1 MPGLYDSLVNLG
13 TAVFD
18 ATKGFARYRAANVA
32 MAKTLADN
40 YGGVNQLNRGL
51 DEYIGQQEN
60 LLDAYSKQMN
70 ATLVLEKRNKA
81 LQESFGI
88 NSVAAAQL
96 SRTLMKMQEVV
107 GGTQEQMSEY
117 AGNIKKMLPLYTQFN
132 KQNDGQYR
140 SMLRIQQ
147 VITTNM
153 QLTAAQAEAYT
164 LYTSKAGESA
174 ETYLMLGEKLK
185 EVLST
190 KMGVDKDVLDTTDY
204 MRQIVDGIAEAGSEV
219 QLQYGK
225 LPGNLEIATLKAKAL
240 GFSLDDLAGSGEQLL
255 NIESSIGDELE
266 YQLLSGRR
274 LVDQQSGESLTNMY
288 RQATLM
294 GDMSKQA
301 DVLNSILETE
311 GETLENNLFARQQMS
326 KLLGIDE
333 AQLSKALQKKK
344 LLESDSGLKVLMN
357 LEGTELQA
365 AVEEM
370 KKQGKLTDQQ
380 YSELQKQSD
389 VRQTDDILKQ
399 QLTLQFEQTAILK
412 TMLTEEQEA
421 MVKANRDKILDDK
434 ALKAVSDSLVTFG
447 GNMEEA
453 TDTFQARGAV
463 DEAISTSTG
472 GAKVLAGVTDTT
484 LASSDIMTTTAAAP
498 NPSFKRDVMIPPGGG
513 SAIVSAP
520 AGTFVLD
527 PQDTILA
534 GTDPSLQN
542 PTTVNDINNN
552 TATTVNNINNNTPAT
567 GDNLSA
573 VMMQV
578 GRMIVAAINSK
589 GSGVFGATTL
599 NGPYYEG

>member
-1 MPGLYDSLVNLG
+1 
-13 TAVFD
+13 
-18 ATKGFARYRAANVA
+18 
-32 MAKTLADN
+32 
-40 YGGVNQLNRGL
+40 
-51 DEYIGQQEN
+51 
-60 LLDAYSKQMN
+60 
-70 ATLVLEKRNKA
+70 
-81 LQESFGI
+81 
-88 NSVAAAQL
+88 
-96 SRTLMKMQEVV
+96 
-107 GGTQEQMSEY
+107 
-117 AGNIKKMLPLYTQFN
+117 
-132 KQNDGQYR
+132 
-140 SMLRIQQ
+140 
-147 VITTNM
+147 M

-204 MRQIVDGIAEAGSEV
+204 MRQIVEGIAEAGSEV

-225 LPGNLEIATLKAKAL
+225 LPGNLEIATLKSKAL
-240 GFSLDDLAGSGEQLL
+240 GFSLDDLAGTGEQLL

-294 GDMSKQA
+294 GNMSQQG
-301 DVLNSILETE
+301 DIMNTILEQE

-370 KKQGKLTDQQ
+370 RKNNKIDDDKYKEFL
-380 YSELQKQSD
+380 KMSD

-447 GNMEEA
+447 GDMKEA

-463 DEAISTSTG
+463 DEAISTSRG
-472 GAKVLAGVTDTT
+472 GAKVLADVTDTK
-484 LASSDIMTTTAAAP
+484 LASSDIMTKTAAAP
-498 NPSFKRDVMIPPGGG
+498 ISYNRDVMIPPGG
-513 SAIVSAP
+513 SAPIISAP

-527 PQDTILA
+527 PHDTILA

-589 GSGVFGATTL
+589 GAGVFGATTL